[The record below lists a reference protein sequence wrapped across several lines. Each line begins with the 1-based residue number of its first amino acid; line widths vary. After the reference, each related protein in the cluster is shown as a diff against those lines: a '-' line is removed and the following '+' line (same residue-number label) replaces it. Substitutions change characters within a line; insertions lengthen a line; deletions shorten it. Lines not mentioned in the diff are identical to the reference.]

1 MKFLKLIP
9 LFALLCFVGCD
20 NPNEKEADDMEEM
33 EVRDPSE
40 TNKEW
45 MNAWNAND
53 PDKLQSLTADN
64 AVLYMDGQAY
74 ESDSISSWYQN
85 SAPMMRDL
93 NTSPELTY
101 SSDSIAYEVG
111 TYRHMVK
118 EDSLNTP
125 HEGTYTVIWERA
137 EDDWKVR
144 FMNITEK
151 HTDTTSTGNED

>member
-9 LFALLCFVGCD
+9 LFALLCFIGCD
-20 NPNEKEADDMEEM
+20 DSKREADDMEEM

-45 MNAWNAND
+45 MDAWNAND

-64 AVLYMDGQAY
+64 AVLYMDGEAF
-74 ESDSISSWYQN
+74 ESDSISAWYKN
-85 SAPMMRDL
+85 NAPMMKDL
-93 NTSPELTY
+93 NTSPELKY

-137 EDDWKVR
+137 DDDWKVR

-151 HTDTTSTGNED
+151 HTDTTSTENE

>member
-9 LFALLCFVGCD
+9 LFALMCFIGCD
-20 NPNEKEADDMEEM
+20 NPNKEDADDMEEM

-45 MNAWNAND
+45 MDAWNAND
-53 PDKLQSLTADN
+53 PDKLQSLTAEN
-64 AVLYMDGQAY
+64 AVLYLDGEAY
-74 ESDSISSWYQN
+74 PTDSINPWYN
-85 SAPMMRDL
+85 NNAPMMRDL
-93 NTSPELTY
+93 KTSPELKY
-101 SSDSIAYEVG
+101 SSDSIAYEAG

-125 HEGTYTVIWERA
+125 HEGTYTVIWERD

-151 HTDTTSTGNED
+151 HTDTTATENE